1 MNGIGC
7 TPAPGGT
14 SGAAGGT
21 SGRETD
27 GHATSRLRQNG
38 KRRRLAALDAVA
50 LRVLLAW
57 DEALVMGEAVA

>member
-1 MNGIGC
+1 VHSS
-7 TPAPGGT
+7 PGGHIWR
-14 SGAAGGT
+14 GRGT

-38 KRRRLAALDAVA
+38 KRRRLAALDAAA

-57 DEALVMGEAVA
+57 DEALVMAEAVA